1 MKRSRFLIVIILL
14 IVLALGAVGV
24 VVGMFLGAHPIQI
37 LKTIVQETS
46 VQGRFDFFRSA
57 QDLTATSTALQA

>member
-1 MKRSRFLIVIILL
+1 MNKLKKAVVIILL